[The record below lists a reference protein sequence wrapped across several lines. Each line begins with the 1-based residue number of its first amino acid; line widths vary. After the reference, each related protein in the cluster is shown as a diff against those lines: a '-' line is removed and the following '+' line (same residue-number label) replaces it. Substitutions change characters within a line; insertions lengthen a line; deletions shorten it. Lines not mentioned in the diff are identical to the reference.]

1 MPRRRYAMPRDQ
13 SLSWQLGVAG
23 LPKPEAEYRF
33 HPTRRWR
40 FDLAWPAQKL
50 AVEIDGAVWT
60 GGRHTRG
67 AGVEKDCEKYAEA
80 MILGWRVLRVS
91 TGQVK
96 SGQALQWAERL
107 LG

>member
-1 MPRRRYAMPRDQ
+1 MPGRRPH
-13 SLSWQLGVAG
+13 SLPLSFQIGAAG
-23 LPKPEAEYRF
+23 LPKAEYEYRF

-40 FDLAWPAQKL
+40 FDVAWPDRSL

-67 AGVEKDCEKYAEA
+67 AGVEKDTEKYAEA
-80 MILGWRVLRVS
+80 MIAGWRVLRVT

-96 SGQALQWAERL
+96 SGQALNWIERL
-107 LG
+107 LR